1 VAVAC
6 VGCGGIE
13 LEYETTGDPANP
25 AMVLVMGYTAQLT
38 AWGDGFCRLLAD
50 EGFHVVRFDNRD
62 CGLSTHLEGTPDIG
76 AILTGDH
83 ASAVYSLDHMAD
95 DVAGLLDAL
104 GIGAAHVV
112 GVSMGG
118 MIAQLVA
125 IRHPQRTLSLCSIM
139 STTGAPGVGKMSPEG
154 LAVMLVD
161 PPANRDGAAE
171 NAVAQSRVS
180 TPNHLDEDRMR
191 REAAAAYDRAHDPT
205 GAGAGAGRQL
215 AAIAVSGDRT
225 EALAGVTAPTLVI
238 HGSIDPL
245 IAPSGGA
252 ATAAA
257 VPGADLWIIDGLGH
271 YLPEQLWPDITRAIA
286 KNARTP

>member
-1 VAVAC
+1 MAVAC

-13 LEYETTGDPANP
+13 LEYETTGDPADP
-25 AMVLVMGYTAQLT
+25 AMVLVMGFTAQLT

-76 AILTGDH
+76 AILLGDH
-83 ASAVYSLDHMAD
+83 SSAGYSLDHMAD

-125 IRHPQRTLSLCSIM
+125 IRYPQRTLSLCSIM
-139 STTGAPGVGKMSPEG
+139 STTGVPGVGQMTPEG
-154 LAVMLVD
+154 MAVMLLD
-161 PPANRDGAAE
+161 PPTDRDEAGD

-180 TPNHLDEDRMR
+180 TPNHLDEERMR
-191 REAAAAYDRAHDPT
+191 REAAAAYDRAHDPS
-205 GAGAGAGRQL
+205 GAGRQL
-215 AAIAVSGDRT
+215 AAIAVSPDRT
-225 EALAGVTAPTLVI
+225 GALAGVTVPTLVI

-245 IAPSGGA
+245 IAPSGGV

-257 VPGADLWIIDGLGH
+257 VPGADLWMIDDLGH
-271 YLPEQLWPDITRAIA
+271 YMPEDLWPEITRAIA
-286 KNARTP
+286 ANARKA